1 MEDQTNPKDSNAERS
16 EARDERSSANFI
28 EELKKASQE
37 IEGTEEIQPSS
48 ETKSSEMGDETRSQ
62 RPPVT
67 EIPKETFTPHRTEGS
82 GAGPTE
88 VSKKIGQDLENH
100 LSEIV
105 KERKRLEEDRKK
117 IQERLSQVLNLENRI
132 RRFLEERKKISD
144 DLSKWRQS

>member
-1 MEDQTNPKDSNAERS
+1 MENSVNPKNSN
-16 EARDERSSANFI
+16 FL

-37 IEGTEEIQPSS
+37 IEEKEEIQ
-48 ETKSSEMGDETRSQ
+48 
-62 RPPVT
+62 PPVT
-67 EIPKETFTPHRTEGS
+67 EIFKEKSVEEWPAPKEGEGGERAS
-82 GAGPTE
+82 SE
-88 VSKKIGQDLENH
+88 KIGQDLENH

>member
-1 MEDQTNPKDSNAERS
+1 MEDLTNPKNS
-16 EARDERSSANFI
+16 EFL

-37 IEGTEEIQPSS
+37 IEV
-48 ETKSSEMGDETRSQ
+48 GDETKSQ

-67 EIPKETFTPHRTEGS
+67 EMPKEKFTPYRTEGS

-117 IQERLSQVLNLENRI
+117 IQERLSKVLNLENRI
-132 RRFLEERKKISD
+132 RRFLDERKEINEELGKYKEKS
-144 DLSKWRQS
+144 